1 VEEEV
6 RDLLVA
12 ALLRQLLHVVTEIV
26 QLAVLRVDQAE
37 RALEDVYPLE
47 ALIHTL
53 SGLHYN
59 SKIPCPP
66 FNLLHTAV

>member
-37 RALEDVYPLE
+37 RALKDVYPLE
-47 ALIHTL
+47 PLIHPL

-59 SKIPCPP
+59 SKIPFPS
-66 FNLLHTAV
+66 F